1 MRLAC
6 STRMRGD
13 PPLFR
18 RTVPQRRLEN
28 HIIAE
33 ISCNTDRISLADTSR
48 IPKWKSFFF
57 FVLVKSAKYWRN
69 RPEKNQEET
78 EKRGRR
84 VPFRTNPTPIER
96 EREGEGTETK
106 ERETERQTE
115 TDRQE
120 TDRQKQ
126 REKKRETGGEREEG
140 GGAEE
145 EEEEE
150 DWEKKWKG

>member
-1 MRLAC
+1 MQRLVVTLTAYHWL
-6 STRMRGD
+6 TQVE
-13 PPLFR
+13 FR
-18 RTVPQRRLEN
+18 NEN
-28 HIIAE
+28 H
-33 ISCNTDRISLADTSR
+33 S
-48 IPKWKSFFF
+48 F
-57 FVLVKSAKYWRN
+57 FVLVKSTKYWRN

-126 REKKRETGGEREEG
+126 REKKRETGGEREEE

-150 DWEKKWKG
+150 D